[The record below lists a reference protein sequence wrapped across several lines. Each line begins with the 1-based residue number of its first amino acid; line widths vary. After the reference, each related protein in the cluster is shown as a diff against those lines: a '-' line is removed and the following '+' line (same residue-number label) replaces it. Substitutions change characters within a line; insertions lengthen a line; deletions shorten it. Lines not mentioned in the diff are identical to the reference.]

1 MDHILY
7 ILRDDDFDTPIFAG
21 VPIDDLDEE
30 LWNAVME
37 LVHDAVENEG
47 PRNGFAEIQDHWIGW
62 RHLARSG
69 VSFVAILE
77 EEYDKGAVDEFLVEL
92 STHYL
97 GEVDDVRFPDTEG
110 LEDVLVDVIPPWD
123 E

>member
-77 EEYDKGAVDEFLVEL
+77 EEYDKGAVDEFLCRVVHTLPRRGGRCSL
-92 STHYL
+92 SRYGGFRGCVGGCDSAL
-97 GEVDDVRFPDTEG
+97 G
-110 LEDVLVDVIPPWD
+110 
-123 E
+123 